1 MEERIVC
8 SPILFSIVLKLKGQI
23 LILLKLVKMLFLVID
38 FFKTNESHY
47 AKLFFNVDLCLL
59 VKFQMS
65 QNFWNMILNGL

>member
-1 MEERIVC
+1 
-8 SPILFSIVLKLKGQI
+8 LFSIVLKLKGQI

-65 QNFWNMILNGL
+65 QNF